1 MLHKTNRNIRTKQI
15 TSIKKINW
23 LVSPDTNSGK
33 KQKTLCLL
41 LKSSNVIEKVY
52 LILNFE

>member
-23 LVSPDTNSGK
+23 LVSPDTSSGK
-33 KQKTLCLL
+33 NKKTLCLL
-41 LKSSNVIEKVY
+41 LKTSNVIEKAY